1 MIMAPDP
8 RSRVI
13 SIRLTADEY
22 ACFRELCLAQGI
34 RTLSEMARS
43 AMQNMLH
50 QSLHPPPAE
59 SVEVR
64 LGQIESRVRLLSL
77 EVKRLSKG

>member
-1 MIMAPDP
+1 MAPDP

-22 ACFRELCLAQGI
+22 ACFRELCMAQGI

-43 AMQNMLH
+43 AMQTMLQ
-50 QSLHPPPAE
+50 QSLHPLTEE
-59 SVEVR
+59 SIEAR
-64 LGQIESRVRLLSL
+64 LAQVESRLRLLSL
-77 EVKRLSKG
+77 EVKRLGKE

>member
-1 MIMAPDP
+1 MAPDP

-22 ACFRELCLAQGI
+22 ACFRELCMAQGI

-43 AMQNMLH
+43 AMQTMLH
-50 QSLHPPPAE
+50 QSLHALPEE
-59 SVEVR
+59 SIEVR
-64 LGQIESRVRLLSL
+64 LSQVESRMRLLAL

>member
-1 MIMAPDP
+1 MAPDP

-22 ACFRELCLAQGI
+22 ACFRELCIAQGI

-43 AMQNMLH
+43 AMQTMLQ
-50 QSLHPPPAE
+50 QSLHPPAE
-59 SVEVR
+59 ESIEAR
-64 LGQIESRVRLLSL
+64 LTQLESRLRLLAL
-77 EVKRLSKG
+77 EVKRLGKE

>member
-1 MIMAPDP
+1 MAPDP

-22 ACFRELCLAQGI
+22 TCFRELCLSQGS
-34 RTLSEMARS
+34 RTLSEMARA
-43 AMQNMLH
+43 AMQTMLH
-50 QSLHPPPAE
+50 QSLAPQPEE
-59 SVEVR
+59 SVEGR
-64 LGQIESRVRLLSL
+64 LAQIESRLRLLSL

>member
-1 MIMAPDP
+1 MAPHP

-34 RTLSEMARS
+34 STLSEMARS
-43 AMQNMLH
+43 AMQTMLH
-50 QSLHPPPAE
+50 QSLNALPEASIE
-59 SVEVR
+59 TR
-64 LGQIESRVRLLSL
+64 LTQLESRQRLLAL